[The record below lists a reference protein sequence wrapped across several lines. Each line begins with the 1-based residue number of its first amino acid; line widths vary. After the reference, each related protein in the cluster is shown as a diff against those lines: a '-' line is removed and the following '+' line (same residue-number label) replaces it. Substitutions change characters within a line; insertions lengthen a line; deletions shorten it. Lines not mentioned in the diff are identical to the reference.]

1 MTIIVFGIANCDS
14 VKKARA
20 LLAER
25 SISYTFHDYKKQG
38 VPEARLRQWVS
49 TKGWEVLLNRKGT
62 TWRALDQNIKTKVVN
77 ADSAIAVMLSN
88 PSTIKRPVIVS
99 GETIIVGIDFEDMAK
114 L

>member
-14 VKKARA
+14 VKKART

-25 SISYTFHDYKKQG
+25 SISYTFRDYKKQG
-38 VPEARLRQWVS
+38 VPEAWLRQWVS
-49 TKGWEVLLNRKGT
+49 AKGWEVLLNRKGS

-88 PSTIKRPVIVS
+88 PTTIKRPVITS
-99 GETIIVGIDFEDMAK
+99 GETIIVGIDFEKMAT